1 MLSYILKLHSTPI
14 LQTEMPYKAIWSK
27 FQTSRQISTTGRDDE
42 TEVFIFCESTG
53 NDFER
58 ANVEAFGI
66 GKELVVST
74 QVATTITQP
83 KQYKACDKDPEE
95 SL

>member
-1 MLSYILKLHSTPI
+1 
-14 LQTEMPYKAIWSK
+14 MPYKAIWSE
-27 FQTSRQISTTGRDDE
+27 FQTSRQIRTTGRDDE
-42 TEVFIFCESTG
+42 TEEFILCESTG
-53 NDFER
+53 NDFEW

-66 GKELVVST
+66 GKQLIVST

-83 KQYKACDKDPEE
+83 KQYKACDKDLEE